1 MPALPERAGKRR
13 LYAQKLSA
21 GIFCFHTISNLYQ
34 VYYPAVLRSLKNII
48 ESGVKAGIMV
58 GMCGEAAADPLLEPL
73 LISWGLE
80 EFSMSAPSILR
91 ARKTIS
97 QWTKAECDELAE
109 KALACNTAAEVKALL
124 ESAAR

>member
-1 MPALPERAGKRR
+1 MDG
-13 LYAQKLSA
+13 
-21 GIFCFHTISNLYQ
+21 
-34 VYYPAVLRSLKNII
+34 VRSVSYTHL
-48 ESGVKAGIMV
+48 
-58 GMCGEAAADPLLEPL
+58 
-73 LISWGLE
+73 
-80 EFSMSAPSILR
+80 PSILR

>member
-1 MPALPERAGKRR
+1 MNNLGIIFALAGAIISA
-13 LYAQKLSA
+13 LVA
-21 GIFCFHTISNLYQ
+21 GIGS
-34 VYYPAVLRSLKNII
+34 A
-48 ESGVKAGIMV
+48 KAV

-97 QWTKAECDELAE
+97 QWTKAECDDLAE
-109 KALACNTAAEVKALL
+109 KALACTTAEEVKALL
-124 ESAAR
+124 EAAAR

>member
-1 MPALPERAGKRR
+1 MEE
-13 LYAQKLSA
+13 LYAVYLESLDQDLRVFEKETEAQAHFDAMQSE
-21 GIFCFHTISNLYQ
+21 GKPVKMEKFSIYQ
-34 VYYPAVLRSLKNII
+34 VT
-48 ESGVKAGIMV
+48 GVDKAN
-58 GMCGEAAADPLLEPL
+58 GEAAADPLLEPL

>member
-1 MPALPERAGKRR
+1 
-13 LYAQKLSA
+13 
-21 GIFCFHTISNLYQ
+21 
-34 VYYPAVLRSLKNII
+34 
-48 ESGVKAGIMV
+48 
-58 GMCGEAAADPLLEPL
+58 MCIRDRL

>member
-1 MPALPERAGKRR
+1 MQNARVERLALPDELAKRSRPRTCAGDDERVRITVWAPN
-13 LYAQKLSA
+13 
-21 GIFCFHTISNLYQ
+21 FHAAEAL
-34 VYYPAVLRSLKNII
+34 VEGAMLK
-48 ESGVKAGIMV
+48 E
-58 GMCGEAAADPLLEPL
+58 MCIRDRAAADPLLEPL